1 MKLAKALPLILIALF
16 VVPALADDADNADDP
31 EKMELARQ
39 EAFRSGIAT
48 IVESLNLGTFDL
60 FVSSINR
67 EEFVDRIL
75 GLRLVAQKLQ
85 RDFREDMQMQFGSLI
100 QGGFVVTEDGVK
112 ATLLGVESRGDR
124 GRAVVRFNLP
134 ELQFGYHEYEL
145 ILDRKNRVVVVDW
158 VDFLRGEQFTN
169 GVGESLVMALP
180 SKQAVRKLI
189 DYKNIKESDLFQFTE
204 LLKAA
209 RDRQA
214 ERYVDI
220 INKLNPE
227 LQRQRIVVLNTV
239 RLTKTINNRRMMRT
253 ALIQMANYF
262 PEDPLFSLML
272 LDYYVPSKMYEE
284 AITALQRTYDEFG
297 FDDAAMEARL
307 SAIALVMGDSAEA
320 NVYADKSIA
329 LEPGLELGWWSAL
342 RARVALSNF
351 AGAAE
356 ALQQLETQYGHSL
369 GPEALQRDKSFEALL
384 ASDEYKTWVASRQ

>member
-1 MKLAKALPLILIALF
+1 MKSARALPLILIALL
-16 VVPALADDADNADDP
+16 VMPAFADDADDP
-31 EKMELARQ
+31 EKLELARQ
-39 EAFRSGIAT
+39 EAFRSGFAT
-48 IVESLNLGTFDL
+48 IVESLNFGTFDL
-60 FVSSINR
+60 LVSSINR

-75 GLRLVAQKLQ
+75 GLRLVAQKVQ
-85 RDFREDMQMQFGSLI
+85 RDFREDMEMQFGSLI
-100 QGGFVVTEDGVK
+100 KGGFEVTEDGVK
-112 ATLLGVESRGDR
+112 ATLLGIDSRGNR
-124 GRAVVRFNLP
+124 GRAVVRFDLP

-145 ILDRKNRVVVVDW
+145 MLDRKNQVVVVDW
-158 VDFLRGEQFTN
+158 VDYLHGEQFTS

-189 DYKNIKESDLFQFTE
+189 DYKNIKDSDLFQFTE

-214 ERYVDI
+214 DRYVDI

-227 LQRQRIVVLNTV
+227 LQRQRIVVLTTV
-239 RLTKTINNRRMMRT
+239 HLTKSIKNRRMMRM
-253 ALIQMANYF
+253 ALMQMANHF
-262 PEDPLFSLML
+262 PEEPLYSLML

-284 AITALQRTYDEFG
+284 AIMALQRTYDELG

-307 SAIALVMGDSAEA
+307 SAIALVMGDSTEA
-320 NVYADKSIA
+320 NVYADRAIE

-356 ALQQLETQYGHSL
+356 ALQQLESQYGHSL
-369 GPEALQRDKSFEALL
+369 GPEALQRDKSFAALL